1 MGLRDNFRQAAREL
15 MDGPEAARSRSY
27 EPAPPAP
34 APAPKAPTAP
44 PAGSGPK
51 TASGPVEEVFRTLVA
66 GPKVP
71 GQAPTAE
78 KLLDTLA
85 AAEEAQS
92 PAEDLSATRRVNINE
107 LKFGPN
113 YRSESD

>member
-1 MGLRDNFRQAAREL
+1 MLFRSEEIGEKILSAGE
-15 MDGPEAARSRSY
+15 
-27 EPAPPAP
+27 PAP
-34 APAPKAPTAP
+34 APAAPEPAPKAPSAP
-44 PAGSGPK
+44 KAESGPK
-51 TASGPVEEVFRTLVA
+51 TASEPVEEVFRTLVA

>member
-1 MGLRDNFRQAAREL
+1 MISSYFRLPSPSFSAPQAE
-15 MDGPEAARSRSY
+15 SR
-27 EPAPPAP
+27 
-34 APAPKAPTAP
+34 
-44 PAGSGPK
+44 PK
-51 TASGPVEEVFRTLVA
+51 TASEPVEEVFRTLVA

-85 AAEEAQS
+85 AAEAQS